1 MISSILGLKNEHNF
15 ISKVFQTSKCF
26 LHYILNSLVQR
37 TEMQNHLTWMQP
49 SDLDVQIPTVGP
61 ALIQDHVQGNIIS
74 KPVNILKL
82 NFIKKFTTFILK
94 KSLKHKI

>member
-1 MISSILGLKNEHNF
+1 MFSALYTEKSCPKNRNV
-15 ISKVFQTSKCF
+15 K
-26 LHYILNSLVQR
+26 
-37 TEMQNHLTWMQP
+37 P

-74 KPVNILKL
+74 MPVNILKI
-82 NFIKKFTTFILK
+82 NFIKKFTTFIFL